1 MKVQQFVLPNDD
13 REVRFVGEELG
24 SATSRVGRDEDA
36 IRWTEVVVFKT
47 RAGQYV
53 LQRVG
58 ASSVYH
64 GGPRECGGSRGER
77 VRTATLP
84 KRLGSEKTEDL
95 VACPVCQPGPWHLL
109 DQVIV
114 ERDVSTVTVAEDA
127 DALVTAAHSRDR
139 DDPHVLFLS
148 KTAERALR
156 AAAERDPEVR
166 EAFLV
171 QEVA

>member
-1 MKVQQFVLPNDD
+1 MQQYVLPNDD

-53 LQRVG
+53 LQRIG

-64 GGPRECGGSRGER
+64 GGPDQCGGSRGER
-77 VRTATLP
+77 LRTTTLP
-84 KRLGSEKTEDL
+84 NRIGDDRTDDL
-95 VACPVCQPGPWHLL
+95 APCPVCQPGPWELYHE
-109 DQVIV
+109 VVV
-114 ERDVSTVTVAEDA
+114 ERNVSTVTVAEDA

-156 AAAERDPEVR
+156 AASERDPLVR
-166 EAFLV
+166 DAFLV